1 MHAMI
6 VALFVGVR
14 FVLDYKFTMNF
25 VLVV

>member
-1 MHAMI
+1 MI